1 MSTSRVAKRYAE
13 ALLDLLNEEKKA
25 ETVIRD
31 LALVQQTIN
40 DSHELSRLLKSP
52 IVSKQKKSEVV
63 AEIFSK
69 KIGAT
74 VQQYLALVISKGRD
88 YVLDEIL
95 EQFFLLRDEQL
106 GIVNVEVQSAV
117 EFSSKQEKELMNHLE
132 TFTKKK
138 VRMTFSIDVSLK
150 GGFVA
155 RVGDTMV
162 DGSLR
167 HQLDLLRSR
176 LKDGTVSTN

>member
-1 MSTSRVAKRYAE
+1 MSTSRVAKRYAA
-13 ALLDLLNEEKKA
+13 ALLDLVNEDKKA
-25 ETVIRD
+25 EAIIRD
-31 LALVQQTIN
+31 LALVQRTIS
-40 DSHELSRLLKSP
+40 DSRELLLLLKSP
-52 IVSKQKKSEVV
+52 IVSKQKKSEVI

-69 KIGAT
+69 KIGAA
-74 VQQYLALVISKGRD
+74 VQGYLALVVSKGRD

-117 EFSSKQEKELMNHLE
+117 EFSPGQEKELMKYLE

-138 VRMTFSIDVSLK
+138 VRMSFSIDTSLK

-155 RVGDTMV
+155 LVGDTMM
-162 DGSLR
+162 DGSVS

-176 LKDGTVSTN
+176 LKNGAAPTN